1 MGIEEKIFYN
11 EGTAMRFGWFPSW
24 FGAKHFDGDLIRKIR
39 QWQKKNKLKA
49 DGLVGPKT
57 FRRIYTEKEAEK
69 SELPEKEEITPS
81 GVLYYNGEEIP
92 IAWDKVVTWHDAP
105 SSIIVPNES
114 SYYAYDKGEREI
126 DFFVN
131 HWDAT
136 LSAATCSRIL
146 ARRNLSVHFCI
157 DNDGTI
163 YQLLDMQHAAKHA
176 GRANRTSVGVEIS
189 NAYYLKYQ
197 STYKRKGFPERP
209 VITNARVHGRK
220 LKPFTG
226 FYPVQLEA
234 LKALWS
240 AVADATG
247 IPLECPLDSNGEL
260 VTGVDYRARRN
271 SFKGFV
277 NHYNLSR
284 KKIDCAGLELD
295 KLLQEIKDEKA

>member
-1 MGIEEKIFYN
+1 MGVEEKIFYN
-11 EGTAMRFGWFPSW
+11 EGTAARFGWFPSW
-24 FGAKHFDGDLIRKIR
+24 FGVKHFDSELIRQIR
-39 QWQKKNKLKA
+39 RWQKKHKLKA

-69 SELPEKEEITPS
+69 DPIIETEPALT
-81 GVLYYNGEEIP
+81 GTLVYNGEDVP
-92 IAWDKVVTWHDAP
+92 IAWDKVVAWEDAP
-105 SSIIVPNES
+105 DSIIVPNS
-114 SYYAYDKGEREI
+114 GAYYAYEKGEREI
-126 DFFVN
+126 NFFVN

-136 LSAATCSRIL
+136 LSAATCSKIL

-197 STYKRKGFPERP
+197 PTYKRKGFGERP
-209 VITNARVHGRK
+209 VISDATVHGVK
-220 LKPFTG
+220 LSPFTG
-226 FYPVQLEA
+226 FYPVQIEA

-260 VTGVDYRARRN
+260 VTGVHHRARRN